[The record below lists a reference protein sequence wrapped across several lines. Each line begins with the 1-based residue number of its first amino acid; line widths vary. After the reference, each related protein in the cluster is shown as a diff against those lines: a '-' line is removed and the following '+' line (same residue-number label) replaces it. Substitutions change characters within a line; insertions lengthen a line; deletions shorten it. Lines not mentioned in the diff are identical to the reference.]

1 MILLK
6 DQVWTFQPCQT
17 LQAKARV
24 EIKNGYWHRRRQT
37 WTCRLVSDSLA
48 QQVRQLENQLQQLFL
63 QFPSQSLRIVPNL
76 PDPIAYH
83 QHLQVEDLA
92 SIWKSRC
99 HQNLTRV
106 DFTDPGS
113 LGLYRAPQKY
123 KVPQWATVQLTG
135 FQLRRGRCEPLLH
148 LTDLTDLTAETVT

>member
-1 MILLK
+1 MILIK
-6 DQVWTFQPCQT
+6 DDVWTFQPGQT

-24 EIKNGYWHRRRQT
+24 EIRNGYWHRRRQT
-37 WTCRLVSDSLA
+37 WTCGLVSDTLA
-48 QQVRQLENQLQQLFL
+48 QQVRQLEIQLQQLFL

-99 HQNLTRV
+99 HHNLTRV
-106 DFTDPGS
+106 DFTDPDR

-123 KVPQWATVQLTG
+123 KAPQWATVQLTG
-135 FQLRRGRCEPLLH
+135 FQLRRGRCESLLL
-148 LTDLTDLTAETVT
+148 LTDLTDQTDMTS